1 MFLNKTSLIDANRI
15 MIAMFIKLFATN
27 MVANNFCGFC
37 RSLETIS
44 IGLDFSSSSESIS
57 NRVRENKA
65 TSAPEIKAEHSNKII
80 NNTKPDTTEASIA
93 VTFMIKL

>member
-1 MFLNKTSLIDANRI
+1 MFLNKTSLIDANKI

-44 IGLDFSSSSESIS
+44 IGLDFFSSSESMS

-65 TSAPEIKAEHSNKII
+65 TSAPEIKAEH
-80 NNTKPDTTEASIA
+80 NNSISKSAKPDTTDASMALILI
-93 VTFMIKL
+93 IKL